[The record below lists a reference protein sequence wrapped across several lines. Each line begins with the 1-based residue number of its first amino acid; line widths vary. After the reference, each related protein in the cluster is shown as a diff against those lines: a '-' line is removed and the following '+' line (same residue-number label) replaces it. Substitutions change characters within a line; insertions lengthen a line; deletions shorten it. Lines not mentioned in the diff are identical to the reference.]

1 VLDLGYE
8 PNDIVQVFNDKTG
21 KVHYGKLQY
30 IDMTEK
36 GIEVPIYQIRL
47 PKDII
52 RVQRSKIIDR
62 CTDER
67 IINWFDNMEFCYYS
81 DEIDGEII
89 YTYYYKNKGLLE
101 KVVKQ
106 YRNDIV
112 KFTEDYYGLKLYWYQ
127 KLLLKS
133 IYKNNIK

>member
-1 VLDLGYE
+1 
-8 PNDIVQVFNDKTG
+8 
-21 KVHYGKLQY
+21 
-30 IDMTEK
+30 
-36 GIEVPIYQIRL
+36 
-47 PKDII
+47 
-52 RVQRSKIIDR
+52 
-62 CTDER
+62 
-67 IINWFDNMEFCYYS
+67 MEFCYYS
-81 DEIDGEII
+81 DEIDGEIV

-112 KFTEDYYGLKLYWYQ
+112 KFTEDFYGLKLYWYQ